1 MTAYVHIG
9 TEKTGTTSIQEFLY
23 INKIIIQ
30 KQNYFFAQSIGIK
43 NHWDLAFLGYSLNKK
58 DSYILNNSLWNFQAI
73 KQHKKN
79 IFSKIKDEV
88 KFNHKII
95 FSSELLQSRLT
106 RKREIVK
113 LYTFFKKI
121 GFTNIKVICYIRDAN
136 EMLRSLL
143 SEAIKWEEIDSFELK
158 EEKEEYKLG
167 YKKNLFHFHHIC
179 NHKQTLQWWGEVF
192 GKENLIVRLFDKN
205 EFYQGDLLKDFIHSI
220 GLEWDDEFIIPPKQ
234 NESLD
239 LLGIDLLRRINK
251 FLPLFCNNA
260 RNIFR
265 GDLHHFAVKH
275 FTSKDSHLKFQPP
288 KEVVQSYIDYFE
300 ESNEWVRKEFFPHKE
315 RLFSKKDLTDYK
327 ENYELK
333 EMKPEYWN
341 KIAEFI
347 ADIVSTKNQNI
358 ADKTIIIQNKDKVI
372 VNQTNQINSLQTTL
386 KDNKAHLIQAQNLN
400 NTLNKTIQEKDIII
414 NSNINQI
421 DQLQNNIKE
430 KIKQLHILQNS
441 IQEKS
446 TQLNQLQSK
455 LSFQTQYGTA
465 KSRIQ
470 NQLSYK
476 LGQAMIINSKS
487 LLGYL
492 IMPMILLNIIISHKQ
507 AQKAYK
513 LKIKKNPNLAL
524 PPLESYP
531 DYKEALKEKECLTYK
546 LGEALIKASNNW
558 YGGGYIK
565 LLLEIRKL
573 KKEFKKK

>member
-23 INKIIIQ
+23 INKSIIQ

-333 EMKPEYWN
+333 EMKPEYWD

-414 NSNINQI
+414 NSNTNQI

-455 LSFQTQYGTA
+455 LSFQTKYGTA
-465 KSRIQ
+465 KTRIQ

-565 LLLEIRKL
+565 LWFEMRRI
-573 KKEFKKK
+573 

>member
-23 INKIIIQ
+23 INKSIIQ

-333 EMKPEYWN
+333 EMKPEYWD

-414 NSNINQI
+414 NSNTNQI

-446 TQLNQLQSK
+446 TQLGQLQSK
-455 LSFQTQYGTA
+455 LSFQTKYGTA
-465 KSRIQ
+465 KIRIQ

-476 LGQAMIINSKS
+476 LGQAMIVNSKS
-487 LLGYL
+487 FLGY
-492 IMPMILLNIIISHKQ
+492 IRMPFVLSYIKDKHKQ
-507 AQKAYK
+507 EQKNYQE
-513 LKIKKNPNLAL
+513 KIKKDPSLKL

-531 DYKEALKEKECLTYK
+531 DYQEALKEKECFTYK
-546 LGEALIKASNNW
+546 LGEALIRANNNW
-558 YGGGYIK
+558 YG
-565 LLLEIRKL
+565 
-573 KKEFKKK
+573 

>member
-23 INKIIIQ
+23 INKSIIQ

-333 EMKPEYWN
+333 EMKPEYWD

-414 NSNINQI
+414 NSNTNQI

-455 LSFQTQYGTA
+455 LSFQTKYGTA
-465 KSRIQ
+465 KTRIQ